1 VNLLTRSPLC
11 LKDIDLLKQFK
22 NIEVGLSIT
31 THDEGIKKMFEPHS
45 PTIHARVKTLETL
58 RREEIPTYAFIGPML
73 PLDPKALVATL
84 DGLID
89 EVLIDRMNYTNKA
102 KAIYRKAKLEKYLEE
117 DYFHVVGTELKEGFE
132 KKGVAVTMC
141 I

>member
-1 VNLLTRSPLC
+1 
-11 LKDIDLLKQFK
+11 LKQFK

-58 RREEIPTYAFIGPML
+58 QREEIPTYAFIGPML
-73 PLDPKALVATL
+73 PLDPKVLVATL

-89 EVLIDRMNYTNKA
+89 EVLIDRMNYTNKV
-102 KAIYRKAKLEKYLEE
+102 KTIYRKAKLEKYLEE
-117 DYFHVVGTELKEGFE
+117 DYFHVVGMELKEGFE

-141 I
+141 F